1 MIDITNLNK
10 SFKGEKVLEN
20 INLHIKEGEI
30 FGIIG
35 KSGAGKSTLLR
46 CINKLENKDSGSI
59 KVNGEYIE
67 VETSKSIRNY
77 RREIGMIFQ
86 HFSLLERQN
95 VYKNISI
102 PLECWG
108 YKKEEI
114 EKRVHNLINLV
125 GLKDKINERPKNL
138 SGGQRQRVAIARALA
153 LNPKIL
159 LCDEATSALDP
170 KTTKDILSLLREINE
185 KLNITIIMVTHQMEV
200 VTEICS
206 RASIIEKGTIKD
218 VDSVKNMFLNQPGS
232 LKRLIGKDEILIT
245 NKNLL
250 IRLIYEE
257 NKYKENMLTELILKF
272 KGDVDI
278 VSSKLEKFRDEIITV
293 STISVNKNS
302 EMSLKDYLNIK
313 SISWEVINNG

>member
-302 EMSLKDYLNIK
+302 EMSLKDYLNSK